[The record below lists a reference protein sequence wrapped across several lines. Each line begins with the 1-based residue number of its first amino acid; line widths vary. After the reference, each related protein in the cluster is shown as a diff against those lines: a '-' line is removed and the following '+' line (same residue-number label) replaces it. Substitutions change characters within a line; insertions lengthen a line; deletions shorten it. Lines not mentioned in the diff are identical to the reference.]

1 MSLIPDPRDPRKK
14 KDIEKEQSSYD
25 NVPGSTTEK
34 YSGEEALL
42 QSSPTDADADEKV
55 IVNSSQENKI
65 VNSPSQTSAGI
76 NKDATNDEANL

>member
-1 MSLIPDPRDPRKK
+1 MSKIPDPPDPRKK
-14 KDIEKEQSSYD
+14 KHISKEHSYD
-25 NVPGSTTEK
+25 NVPGSNTEK
-34 YSGEEALL
+34 NSGEEALL
-42 QSSPTDADADEKV
+42 QSSPTDTDADEKV